1 MLIFCSFVFYP
12 FGLRGIGVGALFQTL
27 EIRVCGTCLP
37 PWMEWCS
44 MWGNLFHFV
53 NNVKVK
59 FARKQFHN
67 SLHDFAAKQIETF
80 KKAVDDVSVGEACEM
95 RHNLLELCLIFT
107 TVFVLYKQE
116 VETVNILE
124 SDERESWNRLV
135 QLQEDQFAA
144 G

>member
-1 MLIFCSFVFYP
+1 M
-12 FGLRGIGVGALFQTL
+12 
-27 EIRVCGTCLP
+27 
-37 PWMEWCS
+37 
-44 MWGNLFHFV
+44 
-53 NNVKVK
+53 KVK

-124 SDERESWNRLV
+124 SDEKESWNRLV
-135 QLQEDQFAA
+135 HWGCALGCSGGFTSNVCWEDPNANST
-144 G
+144 GDHSGLS